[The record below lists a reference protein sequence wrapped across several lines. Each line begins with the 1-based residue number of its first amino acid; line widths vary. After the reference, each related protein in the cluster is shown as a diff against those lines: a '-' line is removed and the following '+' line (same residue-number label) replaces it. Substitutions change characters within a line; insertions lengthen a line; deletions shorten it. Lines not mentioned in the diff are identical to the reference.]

1 MYVSSC
7 KSVGIRINIVKYE
20 EGFFIVVKV
29 IEKEI
34 SITNVSEKLDRSLS

>member
-7 KSVGIRINIVKYE
+7 KSVALMIDIVKYQ

-29 IEKEI
+29 IKKGV
-34 SITNVSEKLDRSLS
+34 SITNVFIKVTIE